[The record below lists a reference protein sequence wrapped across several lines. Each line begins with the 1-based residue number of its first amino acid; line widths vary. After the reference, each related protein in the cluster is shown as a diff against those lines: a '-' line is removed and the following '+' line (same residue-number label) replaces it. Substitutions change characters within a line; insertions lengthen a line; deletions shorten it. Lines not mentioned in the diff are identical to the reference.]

1 MHLIVF
7 ALLASLLTASG
18 GGAAPVEDRPV
29 GEIHP
34 HVEYALEQVPGGIA
48 VGERVAYWPELDMTL
63 EVQAVAARAVGT
75 CATGSVCAYSAAN
88 RGGTKLQ
95 WGSCGTH
102 STAAIATVGSI
113 ANARSSGTLNARQGT
128 TVRASAS
135 AGSSANVP
143 AAYTSG
149 ITNVAC

>member
-1 MHLIVF
+1 MRLITF
-7 ALLASLLTASG
+7 ALLASLLAVG
-18 GGAAPVEDRPV
+18 GGAASTDHPG
-29 GEIHP
+29 GELHP
-34 HVEYALEQVPGGIA
+34 DVEYALEQVPGGIV
-48 VGERVAYWPELDMTL
+48 VGEREAYWPELDMTL

-135 AGSSANVP
+135 SGSSTNVP
-143 AAYTSG
+143 AAYTSS
-149 ITNVAC
+149 ITNVQC